1 MTWSKSNSKLLIII
15 FFNKNK
21 AILIYKNNKIKI
33 KVDLLTSL
41 KPMILALGR
50 VNYRIRFRK
59 L

>member
-1 MTWSKSNSKLLIII
+1 MTWLKSNSKLLIII